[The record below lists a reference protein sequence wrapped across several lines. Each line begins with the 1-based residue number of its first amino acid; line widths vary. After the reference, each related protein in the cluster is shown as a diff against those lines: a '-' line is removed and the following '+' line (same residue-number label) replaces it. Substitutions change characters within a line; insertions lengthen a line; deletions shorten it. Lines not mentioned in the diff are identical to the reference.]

1 MRLLHVDVARPE
13 FQNCPGGQSFENIK
27 YEGYYAWK
35 LPALKVKDND
45 QDSFIEQSVVFKQK
59 GENTLL
65 SAYLRS
71 VLLLFM
77 IIPLISLITGHD
89 CALNLKTSYDGV
101 SDPGFVP
108 ALTIQ
113 GILVS
118 LRLNNHHNHK
128 QQYLPNLKACRSI
141 IIYNSE
147 NKFDNEFNS

>member
-1 MRLLHVDVARPE
+1 MHFFNGAALFQLINKSYVACLLHVDVAKPE

-45 QDSFIEQSVVFKQK
+45 QDSFIEQSVVIKQK

-65 SAYLRS
+65 SATLRS

-77 IIPLISLITGHD
+77 IILLMSLIRGHE
-89 CALNLKTSYDGV
+89 CALNQKTSYHGV
-101 SDPGFVP
+101 SHPGFVH

-118 LRLNNHHNHK
+118 LQLNK
-128 QQYLPNLKACRSI
+128 PP
-141 IIYNSE
+141 
-147 NKFDNEFNS
+147 